1 MCVAEDCYGGL
12 YGVSVVYTPLERRE
26 KKWSKEEEGRSE
38 KEKRKGRRQK
48 RETESEKVEKKK
60 EEKKSKRREEKM
72 TYASFANTSL
82 IFARHGFPTTASGFA
97 PCNVDIKSTSR

>member
-1 MCVAEDCYGGL
+1 M
-12 YGVSVVYTPLERRE
+12 VSVSIIHLNGGEKGERME
-26 KKWSKEEEGRSE
+26 EGGVKEEEARKKKE
-38 KEKRKGRRQK
+38 KEGGRRGKQS
-48 RETESEKVEKKK
+48 RRKK

-82 IFARHGFPTTASGFA
+82 IFARHGFPTTAFGFA

>member
-1 MCVAEDCYGGL
+1 MEQ
-12 YGVSVVYTPLERRE
+12 
-26 KKWSKEEEGRSE
+26 GRSE

-82 IFARHGFPTTASGFA
+82 IFARHGFPTTAFGFA